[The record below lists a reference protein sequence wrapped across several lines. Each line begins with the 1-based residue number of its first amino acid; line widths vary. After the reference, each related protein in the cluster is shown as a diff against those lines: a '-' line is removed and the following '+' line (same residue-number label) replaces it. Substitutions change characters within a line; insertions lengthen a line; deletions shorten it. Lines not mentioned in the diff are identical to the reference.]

1 MMVRIDVATLRVIAD
16 LLKGLLRGEG
26 VPPLKKGSKAK
37 MASPRRGWKPAPL
50 FPYGEPH
57 VIIERL
63 EVPVNVRYPLDMA
76 DALGYTRRQ
85 NTGRS
90 QWLQKMSCTWMSA
103 GWRSG

>member
-1 MMVRIDVATLRVIAD
+1 LRVIAD

-26 VPPLKKGSKAK
+26 ILPLKRRSKAR
-37 MASPRRGWKPAPL
+37 MASLRQGWKPAPL
-50 FPYGEPH
+50 FPYGEPP

-85 NTGRS
+85 STGRS
-90 QWLQKMSCTWMSA
+90 
-103 GWRSG
+103 